1 MITDDILVLYHLN
14 DGLDISVREAVET
27 TLQRD
32 PVLRDRLARIAADL
46 DALVQME
53 TQAEPVAVP
62 DDTQRRWHA
71 ALERAAAASK
81 QDAARTAPPVTAGS
95 GSRAWY
101 RNWPILGT
109 VAASSL
115 AVLIG
120 VRSLMPVTTP
130 SAPPVITDAP
140 TVAAV
145 SDDNVRFERSVRLYL
160 TEARRQ
166 IETLAELPPAE
177 REEVLN
183 LVLTHN
189 QLYIAAAERA
199 ASPTVARSLRALNPV
214 LETLESSDLDRTT
227 LQGGIAQVGFEM
239 KVIQARLAQRA
250 PAHERTGSRLLAL

>member
-14 DGLDISVREAVET
+14 DGLDVSVREAVET
-27 TLQRD
+27 TLRRD
-32 PVLRDRLARIAADL
+32 PVLRERLARIAADL
-46 DALVQME
+46 DALGAV
-53 TQAEPVAVP
+53 EPVPVP

-71 ALERAAAASK
+71 ALERAAAESK
-81 QDAARTAPPVTAGS
+81 QDTLRQAAPAQAVRGA
-95 GSRAWY
+95 RAWY
-101 RNWPILGT
+101 RNWPLLGT

-120 VRSLMPVTTP
+120 VRTLMPGTTP
-130 SAPPVITDAP
+130 SAPPVITDTPA
-140 TVAAV
+140 VAAV
-145 SDDNVRFERSVRLYL
+145 SDDNVRFERAVRLYL

-166 IETLAELPPAE
+166 IETLAELPPTE

-214 LETLESSDLDRTT
+214 LETLEGSDLDRTT

-250 PAHERTGSRLLAL
+250 PAHERAGTRLLAL